1 MPGEFDDPEQ
11 LPTSAR
17 GTRSQSLR
25 RWFLRCIQN
34 DVPQVLQDLLGD
46 VLPPYRDFVEQTKSK
61 EVGRLRNAV
70 SATVAPSSRHPW
82 ESPAAILESLMNAP
96 RMEPGLG
103 LFGVAFK
110 EWYVR
115 WNLSDGWTR
124 DEALYRLEVWTLDP
138 ESVHP
143 HPIPSGDWSW
153 WENMESEWLAEIE
166 ELKPKDQPKRLR
178 ELDKKRKQ
186 VEKSRRLIEERNRER
201 DSGHQWLGLG
211 SPHVPTRREDR
222 VYRSKKTI
230 EELPID
236 LSVKIPV
243 TPRSMIAL
251 DFSDLLVAPPELDAW
266 DFYSERWTDYKKRM
280 DELLARYKEDSDYR
294 AGALG
299 LKKWDF
305 REGSGDPV
313 AWTVQ
318 SRVMGWTYPEIVK
331 ENGDKGP
338 KVPQVGDRVREI
350 VKAIG
355 FTPKRNKIRT
365 GAQMSG

>member
-1 MPGEFDDPEQ
+1 M
-11 LPTSAR
+11 
-17 GTRSQSLR
+17 
-25 RWFLRCIQN
+25 
-34 DVPQVLQDLLGD
+34 
-46 VLPPYRDFVEQTKSK
+46 
-61 EVGRLRNAV
+61 
-70 SATVAPSSRHPW
+70 
-82 ESPAAILESLMNAP
+82 
-96 RMEPGLG
+96 G

-153 WENMESEWLAEIE
+153 WEEMESEWLDEIE
-166 ELKPKDQPKRLR
+166 ELKPKDQSKRLR

-186 VEKSRRLIEERNRER
+186 VEKGRRLIEERNRER

-211 SPHVPTRREDR
+211 SPHVPTPREDR
-222 VYRSKKTI
+222 VYRSKKTT

-251 DFSDLLVAPPELDAW
+251 DLSDLLVAPPELDAW

-280 DELLARYKEDSDYR
+280 VWLLDRYKEDSDYR

-305 REGSGDPV
+305 RGGSGDPV

-318 SRVMGWTYPEIVK
+318 NRVLGWTYKEITK
-331 ENGDKGP
+331 EKGYKGP
-338 KVPQVGDRVREI
+338 KVRQLGDRVCEI
-350 VKAIG
+350 VNAIG

-365 GAQMSG
+365 GAQMPG

>member
-1 MPGEFDDPEQ
+1 MPGEWCDPNQ

-17 GTRSQSLR
+17 GTWSQSLR
-25 RWFLRCIQN
+25 RRFLRRIQN

-61 EVGRLRNAV
+61 EVERLRNAV
-70 SATVAPSSRHPW
+70 LATVAPNSRHPW
-82 ESPAAILESLMNAP
+82 ESPAVILESL
-96 RMEPGLG
+96 GLSP
-103 LFGVAFK
+103 FK
-110 EWYVR
+110 AEFRSWCVR
-115 WNLSDGWTR
+115 WNLLDAWMQ
-124 DEALYRLEVWTLDP
+124 DEAIYRLEVWTLDP

-153 WENMESEWLAEIE
+153 WEEMESEWLDEIE
-166 ELKPKDQPKRLR
+166 ELKPKDQSKRLR

-251 DFSDLLVAPPELDAW
+251 DFSNLLVAPPELDAW

-280 DELLARYKEDSDYR
+280 VWLLDRYKEDSDYR

-318 SRVMGWTYPEIVK
+318 NRVLGWKYKEITK
-331 ENGDKGP
+331 EKGYKGP
-338 KVPQVGDRVREI
+338 KVRQLGDRVCEI

-355 FTPKRNKIRT
+355 FTSKRNKIRT
-365 GAQMSG
+365 GVRMPG